1 MLKTKNKVKKKIENL
16 ASEQNISIT
25 IQNKE
30 KAKDGIVY
38 TILFQNDTILEIY
51 FVEDK
56 IRICYIIIKDKNGKV
71 DLFETKVR
79 SLEELMENVRYIRK
93 LKNLI

>member
-1 MLKTKNKVKKKIENL
+1 MLKTKNKVIKKIENL

-25 IQNKE
+25 VQNKE

-56 IRICYIIIKDKNGKV
+56 IKIVYVITKNKEGKV
-71 DLFETKVR
+71 SMFQTKSTDLE
-79 SLEELMENVRYIRK
+79 SIMQDVRYAREMI
-93 LKNLI
+93 